1 MDLLQEA
8 KKRFV
13 TELKAGQGERDLD
26 LKSEVVVTRSL
37 NPKEAIGDPKRDDFP
52 IQRGK
57 EHLMQ
62 ASFKGAL
69 GQAYSSDASDFH
81 GNLEDVLALP
91 MQSIFER
98 AVLVASMNA
107 VLPLSQSDRWDS
119 ALQECRPEGV
129 FFASGS
135 LPSGEESRVRGTSGP
150 SACNSRSDDKV
161 GRTGSGDS
169 LGSGRSGRRVLWRK
183 DPGRHEFREDIREVS
198 ACFYYRIDSCQR
210 HYRRSE
216 EDAIEHGTKVNFYG
230 STISGAAFLLGLE
243 RWCLCST

>member
-52 IQRGK
+52 LQRGK

-69 GQAYSSDASDFH
+69 GQAYSSDAGDFH
-81 GNLEDVLALP
+81 GSLEDVLALP
-91 MQSIFER
+91 LQSIFER

-107 VLPLSQSDRWDS
+107 VLRYLNLIGGTVHCKNVGPKECSLLLNHYLREKRVECVGLVGLQPAILEAMIKSVGPDRVIVSDL
-119 ALQECRPEGV
+119 AEAGGECCGV
-129 FFASGS
+129 RILDGM
-135 LPSGEESRVRGTSGP
+135 
-150 SACNSRSDDKV
+150 NSERIFEKFQLV
-161 GRTGSGDS
+161 FITGSTLVNGTIDD
-169 LGSGRSGRRVLWRK
+169 LRK
-183 DPGRHEFREDIREVS
+183 TP
-198 ACFYYRIDSCQR
+198 
-210 HYRRSE
+210 
-216 EDAIEHGTKVNFYG
+216 
-230 STISGAAFLLGLE
+230 
-243 RWCLCST
+243 